1 MIELIASSVLTALAG
16 MFAYS
21 ARRDRSFAEK
31 ARREANDSAS
41 ASSQMASVSE
51 QHMAAAAASADKAYE
66 YRSEAARSALA
77 AASWSKTVA
86 ANVDAAVAREV
97 EKASGRITVK
107 PPNDRA
113 RTNPLAD
120 LQARVDAEANTHE
133 AAAKAAEI
141 ADSHRRNSGTVGV
154 DHRMQSDPRIGRKMN

>member
-66 YRSEAARSALA
+66 YRSE
-77 AASWSKTVA
+77 A